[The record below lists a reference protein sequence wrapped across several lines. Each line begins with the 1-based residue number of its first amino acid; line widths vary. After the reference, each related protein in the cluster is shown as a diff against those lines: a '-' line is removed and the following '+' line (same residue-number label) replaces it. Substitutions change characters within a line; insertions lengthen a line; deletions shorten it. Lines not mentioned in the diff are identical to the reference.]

1 MMFELTSPLAAAPV
15 SATGQQA
22 FLLVASSFS
31 PMDLWSRIEKA
42 WPDLG
47 QHGVQCLW
55 SAPLYGR
62 HGVGLYVTASSR
74 AQIEASAEALQQL
87 MASSQVEIRLC
98 KNDGHTHPLAAAQTL
113 HPVQGL
119 VAISLLPEGQ
129 TRESEI
135 VLELQ
140 SLTGVQQVRACYG
153 ESDVLMLLAAAD
165 LDGFREV
172 LVHQIRGADG
182 VATTSTRLVYALHRG

>member
-1 MMFELTSPLAAAPV
+1 MTDLITPTAAA
-15 SATGQQA
+15 AGQQA
-22 FLLVASSFS
+22 FLLIASRFS
-31 PMDLWSRIEKA
+31 PTDLWSSIEKA
-42 WPDLG
+42 WPDLA
-47 QHGVQCLW
+47 QLGVQCLW

-62 HGVGLYVTASSR
+62 HGVGLYVTATTR
-74 AQIEASAEALQQL
+74 EQIESCAEALQQL
-87 MASSQVEIRLC
+87 VDSSQVEIRLC
-98 KNDGHTHPLAAAQTL
+98 KNDGHVHPLAAAQTL

-140 SLTGVQQVRACYG
+140 SLAGVQQVRACYG

-172 LVHQIRGADG
+172 LVHRIRGADG